1 MEQVRALLES
11 LITQAESLSDQFSA
25 EERALVQEVL
35 GLGLRKFRAGQVDK
49 QEQIPRGAEF
59 LYVLAGGNPQAFA
72 NYARQFPDAELNRLA
87 ANKTA
92 LQNVLGKL
100 SKQIDISK
108 GAVGNIPQADLQS
121 STVYG
126 FRYDPKQRDLFVKF
140 QGDGVYKYENV
151 APSVFKLF
159 ASGAIPAKT
168 NGRNKYGQ
176 WWRGKLPSVGSSLNA
191 LIKKGGYRY
200 TKVA

>member
-49 QEQIPRGAEF
+49 QEQIPKGAEF

-87 ANKTA
+87 SNKSA
-92 LQNVLGKL
+92 LNNVLGRL

-108 GAVGNIPQADLQS
+108 GAVGDIPQADLQS

-126 FRYDPKQRDLFVKF
+126 FNYDNRNRKLYVRF
-140 QGDGVYKYENV
+140 QGDGTYEYDNV
-151 APSVFKLF
+151 PPSVFRLF
-159 ASGAIPAKT
+159 ATGSARAKT
-168 NGRNKYGQ
+168 NGRNRYGA
-176 WWRGKLPSVGSSLNA
+176 WFIGKSPSLGASLNQY
-191 LIKKGGYRY
+191 IKAAGFPYR
-200 TKVA
+200 KVA